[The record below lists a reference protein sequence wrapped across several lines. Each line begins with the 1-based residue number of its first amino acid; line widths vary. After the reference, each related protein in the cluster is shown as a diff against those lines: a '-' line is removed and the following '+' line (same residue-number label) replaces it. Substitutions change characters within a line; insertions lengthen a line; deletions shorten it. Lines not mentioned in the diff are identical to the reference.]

1 MVKRIFVGNLPYEAD
16 EDQLLEWFRSNG
28 FPADTASISV
38 DNLSGHPR
46 GFAFVEMD
54 DTLAE
59 ACISAC
65 NGQDFLG
72 RALIVN
78 AAQPLLERRRSGV
91 ARSRS

>member
-1 MVKRIFVGNLPYEAD
+1 MKRIFVGNLPYEVD
-16 EDQLLEWFRSNG
+16 EDQLLAWFERNG
-28 FPADTASISV
+28 FPADAANISV

-46 GFAFVEMD
+46 GFGFVEINEQ
-54 DTLAE
+54 LAE
-59 ACISAC
+59 ACVSAC

-78 AAQPLLERRRSGV
+78 AAQPLLERRRAGA